1 MKELQQQLEAKAAR
15 LAAIQKGERALG
27 CLFFLLSSSHP
38 QFRRKKQ
45 PKKKISTDAHSFV
58 AYVVVLFSM
67 HGSFILKVLRFW
79 IGVEERWASVVYSV
93 CDIHE
98 VWLNRRMMTA
108 LELFS

>member
-1 MKELQQQLEAKAAR
+1 VRELWDV
-15 LAAIQKGERALG
+15 
-27 CLFFLLSSSHP
+27 SSSFSLPHTP
-38 QFRRKKQ
+38 SFRGKNN
-45 PKKKISTDAHSFV
+45 KKKISTDAHSFV

-67 HGSFILKVLRFW
+67 HGTFILKVLRFW

>member
-1 MKELQQQLEAKAAR
+1 MSLLPS
-15 LAAIQKGERALG
+15 
-27 CLFFLLSSSHP
+27 LFLTPPVSEE
-38 QFRRKKQ
+38 KTT
-45 PKKKISTDAHSFV
+45 KKKISTDAHSFV

-67 HGSFILKVLRFW
+67 HGTFILKVLRFW

>member
-27 CLFFLLSSSHP
+27 CVLFLLSSSHS
-38 QFRRKKQ
+38 QFPREKQ
-45 PKKKISTDAHSFV
+45 PKKKISIDAHSLV

-67 HGSFILKVLRFW
+67 HVSFILKVLRFW
-79 IGVEERWASVVYSV
+79 MGVEERWAFVVYSV
-93 CDIHE
+93 CDIPE
-98 VWLNRRMMTA
+98 GWLNRRMMSA